1 MQLATYTVCGFYGL
15 ARPRQHGRISI
26 RSRKLSLL
34 KCGAVVAHLA
44 TSAPQRT
51 NERSARSEAR
61 HVASIPFYL
70 IYCRAACVVVLL
82 VTFSA
87 AAKLRDPRK
96 TAVSSPFSPRLNT
109 FRQRFVL
116 YSDLRRPLE
125 QWYTLM
131 VLVPYHAFSRGTTVQ
146 YS

>member
-26 RSRKLSLL
+26 RSRKLRRGSRP
-34 KCGAVVAHLA
+34 
-44 TSAPQRT
+44 SRDISPQRT

-82 VTFSA
+82 VTFFCRG
-87 AAKLRDPRK
+87 KTLRDPRK
-96 TAVSSPFSPRLNT
+96 TAVSSLFSPRFYT
-109 FRQRFVL
+109 FRTRFVL
-116 YSDLRRPLE
+116 YSDLQTPARA
-125 QWYTLM
+125 M
-131 VLVPYHAFSRGTTVQ
+131 VYFDGTRTIPCILPRH
-146 YS
+146 